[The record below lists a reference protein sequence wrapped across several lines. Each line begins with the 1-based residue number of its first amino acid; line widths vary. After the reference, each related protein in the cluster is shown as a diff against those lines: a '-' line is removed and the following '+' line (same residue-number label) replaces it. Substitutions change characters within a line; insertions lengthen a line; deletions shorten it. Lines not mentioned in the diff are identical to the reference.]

1 MDAQN
6 SGNKNSLQ
14 LIDEKIR
21 EKLREGVGLDGGH
34 KVAVLLTP
42 DVTWIKVDAGGYVTA
57 IYLKGPFGVTVYAKL
72 RGGDVEI
79 LNVLLDCM
87 CQGSCAG
94 RS

>member
-6 SGNKNSLQ
+6 SGNNSLQ

-21 EKLREGVGLDGGH
+21 EKLREGVGLDSGH
-34 KVAVLLTP
+34 KAAVLLTP
-42 DVTWIKVDAGGYVTA
+42 DITWIKVDASGYVTA
-57 IYLKGPFGVTVYAKL
+57 TYLKGPFGVAVHAKL